1 MASQVKVEVT
11 GLRQILDALDEVD
24 KKAADIIRKQIT
36 KAGGNVR
43 KAAQANVSRMGRP
56 VSNWGPWIETA
67 SGRGR
72 DLSFDPGTVVS
83 KIKLQRS
90 NYKKG
95 GVARGISWDVVNN
108 SPAGAIFEVVGDF
121 SRTTDEA
128 GRHLVSAI
136 NRRYPGKKP
145 RILLPAYYAG
155 MPDNLK
161 DDIRDQIL
169 TEARKAGLV

>member
-1 MASQVKVEVT
+1 MATQVKVEVT
-11 GLRQILDALDEVD
+11 GLRQILDALDTVD
-24 KKAADIIRKQIT
+24 KKATDRIRRQIT
-36 KAGGNVR
+36 KAGGDVR

-56 VSNWGPWIETA
+56 VSNWGPWVETA

-95 GVARGISWDVVNN
+95 GVARGISWDVVND

-128 GRHLVSAI
+128 GEHLVRAI

-145 RILLPAYYAG
+145 RILLPAYYDG
-155 MPDNLK
+155 MPKNLQ
-161 DDIRDQIL
+161 DEIADQIL

>member
-1 MASQVKVEVT
+1 MATQVKVEVT
-11 GLRQILDALDEVD
+11 GLRQILDALDTVD
-24 KKAADIIRKQIT
+24 KKAANLIRKQIT

-43 KAAQANVSRMGRP
+43 KSAQANISRMGRP

-72 DLSFDPGTVVS
+72 DLSFDPGTVVR
-83 KIKLQRS
+83 KVKLQRS

-95 GVARGISWDVVNN
+95 GVARGISWDVVND

-128 GRHLVSAI
+128 GEHLVRAI

-155 MPDNLK
+155 MPENLK